1 MAGSGAGADRRSYD
15 TGASADVQGG
25 LQAVVA
31 RLEEVI
37 GQRDRQV
44 KAAMAD
50 FTADGVADEYHG
62 KEQRWNSASQEVR
75 NIIQLVKSTLE
86 MNDSTAQSTLARAK
100 AAVDNIG

>member
-1 MAGSGAGADRRSYD
+1 MMAGAGADRRSYD
-15 TGASADVQGG
+15 TGASADVQTNIQSVIG
-25 LQAVVA
+25 

-62 KEQRWNSASQEVR
+62 KEQRWNKASQEVK
-75 NIIQLVKSTLE
+75 NIIHLLKTTLE
-86 MNDSTAQSTLARAK
+86 KNDGTAQSTLQRAK

>member
-1 MAGSGAGADRRSYD
+1 MAGAGADRRSYD
-15 TGASADVQGG
+15 SGASGDAQGNI
-25 LQAVVA
+25 QAVVA

-50 FTADGVADEYHG
+50 FAADGVSEEYHG
-62 KEQRWNSASQEVR
+62 KEQRWTNASNEVK
-75 NIIQLVKSTLE
+75 NIIGLLKSTLE
-86 MNDSTAQSTLARAK
+86 KNDGTAQSTAQRAK

>member
-1 MAGSGAGADRRSYD
+1 MAGSGADRRSYD
-15 TGASADVQGG
+15 TDASADVQGS
-25 LQAVVA
+25 LQSVIS

-62 KEQRWNSASQEVR
+62 KELRWNRASQEVK
-75 NIIQLVKSTLE
+75 NIIALVKSTLE
-86 MNDSTAQSTLARAK
+86 HNDATAQSTMAKAK

>member
-1 MAGSGAGADRRSYD
+1 MAGAGADRRSYD
-15 TGASADVQGG
+15 TGASADAQGNIQSVIG
-25 LQAVVA
+25 

-62 KEQRWNSASQEVR
+62 KEQRWNKASQEVK
-75 NIIQLVKSTLE
+75 NIIHLLKTTLE
-86 MNDSTAQSTLARAK
+86 KNDNTAQSTLQRAK

>member
-1 MAGSGAGADRRSYD
+1 RRAYD
-15 TGASADVQGG
+15 IGASADAQGNI
-25 LQAVVA
+25 QVVIA

-37 GQRDRQV
+37 AARDGQV

-62 KEQRWNSASQEVR
+62 KEMRWNRASQEVKS
-75 NIIQLVKSTLE
+75 IIQLLKTTLE
-86 MNDSTAQSTLARAK
+86 KNDGTAQHTITRAK

>member
-1 MAGSGAGADRRSYD
+1 MSGSGADRRSYD
-15 TGASADVQGG
+15 TGASADVQGS
-25 LQAVVA
+25 LQAVVG

-62 KEQRWNSASQEVR
+62 KEQRWNHASQEVR

-86 MNDSTAQSTLARAK
+86 KNDSTAQSTLSRAK
-100 AAVDNIG
+100 SAVDNIG